1 MVTDMKF
8 GAAARHDDNKPFMA
22 KGHELH
28 VFFAPDCKDKTV
40 NVDDFVFADPDPL
53 LGQGTETHEPDMVKT
68 PEDRAYQAQ
77 TMAARS
83 GKAKLVVAFDLDDRV
98 ASTHFDAVGE
108 AHTVAVDLGDHEAYV
123 HYQKGTTSKAVEAKN
138 VMFLSVYPGLDT
150 VEGYEPD
157 SEMSPEDRVAA
168 AQRKLDSLP
177 KIGQTYAAVF
187 CTKRLGTET
196 SADFDKAALARAVN
210 DATGARTVTNDLAD
224 AVNAKFNARP
234 GFVTRFLVGLK
245 HMAQAPA

>member
-8 GAAARHDDNKPFMA
+8 GAAARHDYHKPFEV

-83 GKAKLVVAFDLDDRV
+83 GKSKLVVAFDLDDRV
-98 ASTHFDAVGE
+98 ASTHFDTVSE
-108 AHTVAVDLGDHEAYV
+108 AHTVVLDLGGHEAHV
-123 HYQKGTTSKAVEAKN
+123 HYQKGASKVVEAKN
-138 VMFLSVYPGLDT
+138 VKFLSVYPGLDT

-157 SEMSPEDRVAA
+157 SELSPEDRAEA
-168 AQRKLDSLP
+168 AQRYIESRP
-177 KIGQTYAAVF
+177 KTGQTYAVVY
-187 CTKRLGTET
+187 CTKRLGREV
-196 SADFDKAALARAVN
+196 SADFDEATLARAVN

-234 GFVTRFLVGLK
+234 GFVGRFLEGLK
-245 HMAQAPA
+245 HMAHAPA